1 MKACVFTLGCKVN
14 EVESASVMS
23 ALKSWGIEVTDRLCP
38 ADIYVLN
45 TCAVTREAE
54 KKSRQLV
61 ARARKFSPEAKVFV
75 VGCASEKDAA
85 AFKEKG
91 VFYVGGARRKNEL
104 IAALAHRLGAEYACL
119 NNSQGY
125 EILPE
130 PMQARTRAFIKIE
143 DGCNNFC
150 SYCVIP
156 YLRGR
161 VRSRAPEEIL
171 CEAQNCG
178 CAEVVLT
185 GINISAYNCENCDL
199 AGLLGVL
206 APLEKRIRLGSVEC
220 GVIDERFLQ
229 ACRNLKNFAPQFH
242 LSLQSGSD
250 SVLRAMNRRYT
261 RAQYLEKCA
270 LIYKYFPEAAITT
283 DIIAGFAGETE
294 EDFADSLSIIEEAR
308 FARVHAF
315 AFSPREGTAAYKM
328 KDVPP
333 DIKSARLHRLL
344 EAGEVAAAKFV
355 EKNIGSV
362 QNVIF
367 EDMEEDCTAGYTGS
381 YIKVYCAGD
390 LRGKI
395 CNVRLVKP
403 FKDGA
408 FGEVIF

>member
-14 EVESASVMS
+14 EVESASVAA
-23 ALKSWGIEVTDRLCP
+23 ALKSWGVEVEERLCP

-54 KKSRQLV
+54 KKSRQLI
-61 ARARKFSPEAKVFV
+61 ARARKFNAQGKIFV
-75 VGCASEKDAA
+75 VGCASQKNGA
-85 AFKEKG
+85 AFEEKG

-104 IAALAHRLGAEYACL
+104 ISALANELGREYAAT
-119 NNSQGY
+119 NNEQGY

-130 PMQARTRAFIKIE
+130 PVQMRTRAFIKIE

-156 YLRGR
+156 YMRGR
-161 VRSRAPEEIL
+161 VRSRAAEEIL
-171 CEAQNCG
+171 CEVKNTACP
-178 CAEVVLT
+178 EVVLT
-185 GINISAYNCENCDL
+185 GINISAYNYGGTDL
-199 AGLLGVL
+199 AGLISAL
-206 APLEKRIRLGSVEC
+206 AGADKRIRLGSIEC
-220 GVIDERFLQ
+220 GVIDERFLG
-229 ACRNLKNFAPQFH
+229 ACKLLKDFAPQFH

-250 SVLRAMNRRYT
+250 EVLKAMNRRYT

>member
-1 MKACVFTLGCKVN
+1 MQL
-14 EVESASVMS
+14 
-23 ALKSWGIEVTDRLCP
+23 LR
-38 ADIYVLN
+38 N
-45 TCAVTREAE
+45 T
-54 KKSRQLV
+54 
-61 ARARKFSPEAKVFV
+61 
-75 VGCASEKDAA
+75 
-85 AFKEKG
+85 
-91 VFYVGGARRKNEL
+91 
-104 IAALAHRLGAEYACL
+104 
-119 NNSQGY
+119 
-125 EILPE
+125 
-130 PMQARTRAFIKIE
+130 
-143 DGCNNFC
+143 
-150 SYCVIP
+150 

-185 GINISAYNCENCDL
+185 GINISAYNYENCDL
-199 AGLLGVL
+199 AWLLGVL

-333 DIKSARLHRLL
+333 DIKKRPPAQ
-344 EAGEVAAAKFV
+344 AA
-355 EKNIGSV
+355 
-362 QNVIF
+362 
-367 EDMEEDCTAGYTGS
+367 
-381 YIKVYCAGD
+381 
-390 LRGKI
+390 
-395 CNVRLVKP
+395 
-403 FKDGA
+403 
-408 FGEVIF
+408 